1 MTEHKKSIDDLIAET
16 NKAKHVADDPIPKDA
31 PNKKAIP
38 MPSLSATTREQM
50 LNELAERFNTTPD
63 EVAKTLQVG
72 DPVQIAPSPNAEI
85 EELPAGTKLV
95 PVLLKS
101 DYWAHRYSKDQWPTP
116 PAPGYPGDNRC
127 VAGSVIRL
135 PGKEARRLI
144 DSGAA
149 VRDDPMPDEVD

>member
-1 MTEHKKSIDDLIAET
+1 MGLLTERGGVLWDGDFALLSFDSFTQTAVFVKDLGDEWEIRTDQYGVEA
-16 NKAKHVADDPIPKDA
+16 
-31 PNKKAIP
+31 AI
-38 MPSLSATTREQM
+38 E
-50 LNELAERFNTTPD
+50 
-63 EVAKTLQVG
+63 
-72 DPVQIAPSPNAEI
+72 PNAEI

-101 DYWAHRYSKDQWPTP
+101 DYWAHPYSKDQWPTP